1 MPRGQQAAHHLQGV
15 GVDRLREILR
25 TGHAALLR
33 SVYHESRNRRK
44 TPDDEGLRGWAR
56 SARRGLPRP
65 PGELYT
71 CTGPEPMSA
80 IRQLAEFASCG
91 GRTAVVQVEAPEGG
105 SLGLGLASLIAE
117 LEAAGDPVRTVELR
131 QSDRA
136 AAEAIADAIEWV
148 AAHGRRAIVRAA
160 VPLGRS
166 AVAAA
171 RRHGATVILEIAHPD
186 PAAQKVLLG
195 DGAES
200 SATLLLH
207 AQHLRACEIEVAA
220 QIGPLLPAI
229 HDDRTVAT
237 LVHHV
242 VAADLVDAHLTMGR
256 LTHARLLGLGA
267 VLPWPQVATM
277 ARAFGVDPGAEHP
290 V

>member
-1 MPRGQQAAHHLQGV
+1 
-15 GVDRLREILR
+15 
-25 TGHAALLR
+25 
-33 SVYHESRNRRK
+33 
-44 TPDDEGLRGWAR
+44 
-56 SARRGLPRP
+56 
-65 PGELYT
+65 
-71 CTGPEPMSA
+71 MSA
-80 IRQLAEFASCG
+80 MRQLAEFASCG

-105 SLGLGLASLIAE
+105 SIGLGLASLVAE
-117 LEAAGDPVRTVELR
+117 LEATGDPVRTVELR

-136 AAEAIADAIEWV
+136 AAEAVADAIDWV

-160 VPLGRS
+160 VPLGRA

-186 PAAQKVLLG
+186 PAVQRVLLG

-207 AQHLRACEIEVAA
+207 AQHLRACDIEVAV

-237 LVHHV
+237 LVHHI

-256 LTHARLLGLGA
+256 LTHARLLGLGGA
-267 VLPWPQVATM
+267 LPWPQVATM

-290 V
+290 VPDQGVVLPAMPRLALLRAVERTATAAGLRIDHCGCAAQCHLDPESRPAFVPLLTPDLFNRAG

>member
-1 MPRGQQAAHHLQGV
+1 
-15 GVDRLREILR
+15 
-25 TGHAALLR
+25 
-33 SVYHESRNRRK
+33 
-44 TPDDEGLRGWAR
+44 
-56 SARRGLPRP
+56 
-65 PGELYT
+65 
-71 CTGPEPMSA
+71 MSA
-80 IRQLAEFASCG
+80 MRQLAEFASCG

-105 SLGLGLASLIAE
+105 SIGLGLASLIAE
-117 LEAAGDPVRTVELR
+117 LEATGDPVRTVELR
-131 QSDRA
+131 QSDRG
-136 AAEAIADAIEWV
+136 AAEAIADAIDWV

-207 AQHLRACEIEVAA
+207 AQHLRACDIEVAA

-237 LVHHV
+237 LVHHI

-256 LTHARLLGLGA
+256 LTHARLLGLGG

-290 V
+290 VPEQGVVLPAMQRLALLRAVERTATAAGLRIDHCGCAAQCHLDPESRPAFVPLLTTDLFNRAG